1 MKIKTYIRRII
12 LFPFLFFM
20 FPFVWLFSS
29 LSFKEAWEESL
40 DMTDEDTDKSM
51 GEV

>member
-12 LFPFLFFM
+12 IFPFLFIFS
-20 FPFVWLFSS
+20 PFVWLFSS
-29 LSFKEAWEESL
+29 LSFKEVWEESL
-40 DMTDEDTDKSM
+40 DMTDEYTDMSM